1 MGSEINDFFVDII
14 QDFNEIESLLKVLK
28 DSVNS
33 ENKEIVFADIANT
46 LEIVLSKIYNTKI
59 SLNKV
64 TEIAVK

>member
-1 MGSEINDFFVDII
+1 MQNEINDFFVDII

>member
-1 MGSEINDFFVDII
+1 MQNEINDFFVDII

-33 ENKEIVFADIANT
+33 ENNEIVFADIANT

-64 TEIAVK
+64 TEITVK

>member
-1 MGSEINDFFVDII
+1 MKNEINDFLIDII

-28 DSVNS
+28 DSVNNENS
-33 ENKEIVFADIANT
+33 EIAFADIANT

-64 TEIAVK
+64 TEITVK